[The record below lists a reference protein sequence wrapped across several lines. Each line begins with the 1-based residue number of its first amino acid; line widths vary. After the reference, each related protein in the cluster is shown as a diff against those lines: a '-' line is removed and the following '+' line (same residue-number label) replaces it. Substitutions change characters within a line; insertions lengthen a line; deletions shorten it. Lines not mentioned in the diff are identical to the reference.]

1 MAEIDIQ
8 LLALNRIT
16 FLRSGDKLVL
26 LAVQD
31 SSREIFNLSLADL
44 EYILGRKLKSVLWR
58 PDEYLEAAERDRKYL
73 TANGIGC
80 TFYSESSYPA
90 QLREIFDP
98 PLLLYY
104 RGMPLELERAFVAV
118 VGTRRP
124 TGRARS
130 AAYRLGFDLAAMG
143 ITSVSGLAKGIDS
156 ELHRGSV
163 AGGGQTIGVLGNGID
178 SVYPSTSNP
187 IARQMLLKGGT
198 IISEYPPGMPPR
210 RYNFPARNRIIS
222 GLTRAVVVVQAPER
236 SGALITADY
245 ALEQGRDLYIHSAG
259 LVGPSGRGSRQL
271 FEAGATCI
279 DGAGDMFRDWGWNS
293 GRSAFGS
300 IGEKAGVSHNL
311 KEKAGTR
318 LARLMEM
325 ELSGEVERNNGE
337 LVLKRVR

>member
-8 LLALNRIT
+8 VLALNRIP

-26 LAVQD
+26 LAVQG
-31 SSREIFNLSLADL
+31 SSREIFNLSLTDL

-73 TANGIGC
+73 TANEIGC

-104 RGMPLELERAFVAV
+104 RGMCLELERIFVAV

-124 TGRARS
+124 TGLARS
-130 AAYRLGFDLAAMG
+130 AAYRLGFDLASEE
-143 ITSVSGLAKGIDS
+143 ITTVSGLAKGIDS
-156 ELHRGSV
+156 ELHRGCV

-178 SVYPSTSNP
+178 SVYPSSSNP
-187 IARQMLLKGGT
+187 IAREMLRQGGT
-198 IISEYPPGMPPR
+198 IVSEYPPGMPPR

-222 GLTRAVVVVQAPER
+222 GLSRAVVVVQAPER

-259 LVGPSGRGSRQL
+259 LVGPSGRGSRKL
-271 FEAGATCI
+271 FEAGAPCI
-279 DGAGDMFRDWGWNS
+279 DEIGAMFRDWGWDS
-293 GRSAFGS
+293 RRSASGS
-300 IGEKAGVSHNL
+300 IGNEAEVRQSL

-325 ELSGEVERNNGE
+325 ELSGEVARNNGE
-337 LVLKRVR
+337 FMLKRDR

>member
-1 MAEIDIQ
+1 MAEIDIHV
-8 LLALNRIT
+8 LALNRIP

-26 LAVQD
+26 LAVQG
-31 SSREIFNLSLADL
+31 SSREIFNLSLTDL

-80 TFYSESSYPA
+80 TFYSESGYPA

-104 RGMPLELERAFVAV
+104 RGTCLELERIFVAV

-124 TGRARS
+124 TGLARS
-130 AAYRLGFDLAAMG
+130 AAYRLGFDLAAEG
-143 ITSVSGLAKGIDS
+143 ITTVSGLAKGIDS

-178 SVYPSTSNP
+178 SVYPSSSNP
-187 IARQMLLKGGT
+187 IAREMLRQGGT
-198 IISEYPPGMPPR
+198 IISEYPPGMAPR

-222 GLTRAVVVVQAPER
+222 GLSRAVVVVQAPER

-259 LVGPSGRGSRQL
+259 LVGPSGMGSRKL
-271 FEAGATCI
+271 FEAGAPCI
-279 DGAGDMFRDWGWNS
+279 DEIGAMFRDWGWDSRRNAS
-293 GRSAFGS
+293 GR
-300 IGEKAGVSHNL
+300 IGNEAEFRQSL
-311 KEKAGTR
+311 KEQAGTR

-325 ELSGEVERNNGE
+325 ELSGEAERNNGE
-337 LVLKRVR
+337 FMLKRCR

>member
-1 MAEIDIQ
+1 MAVINTY
-8 LLALNRIT
+8 LLALNRIS
-16 FLRSGDKLVL
+16 FLRSREKLAL

-31 SSREIFNLSLADL
+31 SGREIFNLALNDL
-44 EYILGRKLKSVLWR
+44 EYILGRKFKSALWR
-58 PDEYLEAAERDRKYL
+58 PDEYLEAAEKDRKYL

-80 TFYSESSYPA
+80 TFYSDSSYPA

-104 RGMPLELERAFVAV
+104 RGKPLELDRVFVAV

-124 TGRARS
+124 TGLARS
-130 AAYRLGFDLAAMG
+130 AAYRLGFELAEEG
-143 ITSVSGLAKGIDS
+143 ITTVSGLAKGIDC
-156 ELHRGSV
+156 ELHCGSV
-163 AGGGQTIGVLGNGID
+163 AGGGKTIGVLGNGID
-178 SVYPSTSNP
+178 SVYPHSSNP

-222 GLTRAVVVVQAPER
+222 GLSRAVVVVQAPER

-259 LVGPSGRGSRQL
+259 LVGPSGSGGRQL
-271 FEAGATCI
+271 FEAGAVCI
-279 DGAGDMFRDWGWNS
+279 DKIGDIFRDWDWDS
-293 GRSAFGS
+293 GGSAFGS
-300 IGEKAGVSHNL
+300 IGNEAEVRQNL
-311 KEKAGTR
+311 KEKAGAR

-325 ELSGEVERNNGE
+325 ELSGKVERNNGE
-337 LVLKRVR
+337 FLVKRSR

>member
-1 MAEIDIQ
+1 MAVIDIH

-16 FLRSGDKLVL
+16 FLRPGDKLVL

-31 SSREIFNLSLADL
+31 SSREIFNLSLTDL
-44 EYILGRKLKSVLWR
+44 EYILGRKLKSVSWR
-58 PDEYLEAAERDRKYL
+58 PDEYLEAAEKDRKYL
-73 TANGIGC
+73 TANEIGC

-104 RGMPLELERAFVAV
+104 RGMPLELERVFVAV

-124 TGRARS
+124 TGLARN
-130 AAYRLGFDLAAMG
+130 AAYRLGFELAAEEI
-143 ITSVSGLAKGIDS
+143 ITVSGLAKGIDS

-178 SVYPSTSNP
+178 SVYPSSSNP
-187 IARQMLLKGGT
+187 IARQMLRQGGT
-198 IISEYPPGMPPR
+198 VISEYPPGMPPR

-222 GLTRAVVVVQAPER
+222 GLSRAVVVVQAPER

-259 LVGPSGRGSRQL
+259 LVGPSGRGSRKL
-271 FEAGATCI
+271 FEAGAPCI
-279 DGAGDMFRDWGWNS
+279 DEIGDMFRDWGWDSRRNAS
-293 GRSAFGS
+293 GS
-300 IGEKAGVSHNL
+300 IEKEARVSHNL
-311 KEKAGTR
+311 KEKVGTR

-337 LVLKRVR
+337 FMLKRDI